1 MIEDEVDVSSKMNVN
16 SKMTFITDVI
26 KRYDNYIISTNAKA
40 SLIIAFNSL
49 IIGTV
54 LLKFSD
60 IMSFYNFSDKF
71 VVGLLLFLI
80 ASSSLLSLFF
90 VFSVVYP
97 YFNNNNSDEHQE
109 DSLVFFGSVSKL
121 KSQDYLNRL
130 NVCSTD
136 DLVKDLVVQATILA
150 NGLNLKML
158 RMRQSIKA
166 ITCSL
171 IFILFIVILRAFCW
185 LCN

>member
-1 MIEDEVDVSSKMNVN
+1 MTDDEVDISCGMDVDSKIA
-16 SKMTFITDVI
+16 FITGVI

-54 LLKFSD
+54 LMKFNV
-60 IMSFYNFSDKF
+60 IMSFYNYSDKS

-97 YFNNNNSDEHQE
+97 YLNNKNSNEHEE
-109 DSLVFFGSVSKL
+109 DSLIFFGSVSKL
-121 KSQDYLNRL
+121 ESQDYLDRIND
-130 NVCSTD
+130 CSPD
-136 DLVKDLVVQATILA
+136 ELIKDLTEQALILA
-150 NGLNLKML
+150 KGLNSKML
-158 RMRQSIKA
+158 RMRRSINA

-171 IFILFIVILRAFCW
+171 VFILLIIILRVFCW
-185 LCN
+185 LCP